1 MANTDLMAALV
12 VGSVKFRLDY
22 GQETSGLAGGSI
34 QVADLRSPLWRM
46 DADCSTLTLDQLL
59 EIETL
64 IDVLGGSRGSFLAW
78 DPRRPFPKLDLT
90 GALLGASAVKINS
103 LPSDT
108 RSLSLKG
115 LPAGYVLSR
124 GDLLAFD
131 FGAGRRALHRVASV
145 TAAADGSGVTPAF
158 EVVPNIRSGA
168 ATNADV
174 ILKRPAAEMKLVPGS
189 FAGDAEG
196 MLGSLTLLAVQVV

>member
-1 MANTDLMAALV
+1 MASTDLMAALV

-64 IDVLGGSRGSFLAW
+64 IDVLGGSRGSFHAW
-78 DPRRPFPKLDLT
+78 DPRRPFPKLDPA
-90 GALLGASAVKINS
+90 GALLGASAIRINS
-103 LPSDT
+103 FGSDN

-115 LPAGYVLSR
+115 FPPGYVLSR
-124 GDLLAFD
+124 GDPLAFD
-131 FGAGRRALHRVASV
+131 FGGRRAFHRISTTTV
-145 TAAADGSGVTPAF
+145 TADGAGVTPTF

-189 FAGDAEG
+189 FAGDAEA
-196 MLGSLTLLAVQVV
+196 MLGSLTLQAVQVV